1 MMDLNSIPNADKK
14 IWAVWFD
21 GTKIEANLN
30 LKDALDTAKAKLE
43 DNWWIDVDNHDG
55 ETDPDKQIKWDKD
68 QLLKLLNVT
77 PDVF

>member
-1 MMDLNSIPNADKK
+1 MIDLNSIPNADKK

-30 LKDALDTAKAKLE
+30 LKDALNSVKAYLE

-55 ETDPDKQIKWDKD
+55 ETNPDKQIKWDKN

-77 PDVF
+77 PDVL